1 MRNYCENWNFY
12 VASSP
17 LLFGTHSTAISYL
30 FCCTHLKYRF
40 FPILGVCPWMAN
52 ENTGDKDVFAVVWV
66 LTSIQYFYVG
76 SELKEMQRLKETFC
90 KTKRSLQ
97 LLDTYQLLTIC
108 LDLQNGSNEGNR
120 KKLTLEVVLKSW
132 TLFKCPAS
140 LAPKAIKQ
148 SPQLTRHIGDEPP
161 LIAAWGQLLHR

>member
-1 MRNYCENWNFY
+1 
-12 VASSP
+12 
-17 LLFGTHSTAISYL
+17 
-30 FCCTHLKYRF
+30 
-40 FPILGVCPWMAN
+40 MAN

-66 LTSIQYFYVG
+66 LTSIQYFYVS
-76 SELKEMQRLKETFC
+76 SELKEMQRFKETFC
-90 KTKRSLQ
+90 KTQRSLQ

-140 LAPKAIKQ
+140 LAP
-148 SPQLTRHIGDEPP
+148 
-161 LIAAWGQLLHR
+161 